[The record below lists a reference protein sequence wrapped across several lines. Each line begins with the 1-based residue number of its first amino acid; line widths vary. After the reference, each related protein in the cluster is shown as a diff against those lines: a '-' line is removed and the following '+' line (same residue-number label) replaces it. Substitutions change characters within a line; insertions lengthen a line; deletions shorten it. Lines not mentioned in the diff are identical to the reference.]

1 MSSLQWRTINT
12 ANKIVMVK
20 SQRSVDKLVAI
31 QLAFLTITLKVQTFH
46 SEKP

>member
-46 SEKP
+46 GEKP